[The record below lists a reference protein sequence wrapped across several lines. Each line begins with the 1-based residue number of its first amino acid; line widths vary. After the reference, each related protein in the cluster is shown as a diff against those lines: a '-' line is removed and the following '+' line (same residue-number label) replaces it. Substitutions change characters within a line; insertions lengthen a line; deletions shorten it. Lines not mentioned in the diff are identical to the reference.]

1 MKAWPAQHCST
12 LSHKGYAASGVIAI
26 EFAFV
31 LTMVLLIIAGTM
43 GFGRAFWYAD
53 ALTKATRD
61 GARLMSTWRLTD
73 ISNGVTVTRNQV
85 IAMAADAN
93 VSPALSSANVI
104 VECDNSP
111 PAAPT
116 FSFGACAPGT
126 TPANIRVRVNGFSL
140 SLGAWFPFV
149 TTDGVIDYG
158 IINLSPHTT
167 MRYMP

>member
-1 MKAWPAQHCST
+1 MKAWPAKHRMT
-12 LSHKGYAASGVIAI
+12 LMHNAHTESGVIAI

-31 LTMVLLIIAGTM
+31 LIMMLLIIAGTM

-61 GARLMSTWRLTD
+61 GARLMSTWQVAD
-73 ISNGVTVTRNQV
+73 ISNGATAARNQV
-85 IAMAADAN
+85 IAMALGAN
-93 VSPALSSANVI
+93 VSPALTSANVI

-116 FSFGACAPGT
+116 FTFGACAPGPV
-126 TPANIRVRVNGFSL
+126 PANVRVRINGFTISL
-140 SLGAWFPFV
+140 SDWFPFV
-149 TTDGVIDYG
+149 GTDGVIDFG
-158 IINLSPHTT
+158 IISLTPHTT